1 MPASSAADA
10 PEADSGVPPSAS
22 EAVAAGPSSRLFY
35 GWWIVGAAA
44 GIQLITGALLG
55 QAFGAYVAVLRG
67 EFGWSATSL
76 SAAASLREMEAG
88 ITGPFQGW
96 LYNRFGAR
104 RMAQAGLLIFASG
117 FVMFGYIQTLPQ
129 FLAVFLFMAIGMSFS
144 GYLTLTSVAVQ
155 WFERRRATAL
165 ALTAAGGAIG
175 GIMVRL
181 TVASME
187 AYGWRTTTLISA
199 GIIVLV
205 GMPLAQLIRERPS
218 DMGLFPDGED
228 PGKLAPDAP
237 RSRHAGPVGT
247 RDFTLGEALRTRA
260 FWFVGLGHTSALFVV
275 SALNVHLITYLKEG
289 LGHTLGFA
297 STIALV
303 LPMMFLVGTL
313 LGGPFGDRYSKRW
326 LAVGCMFAHAGAI
339 TLLANASST
348 PLILVAAVVHGLA
361 WGLRG
366 PQMAALRADYFGSES
381 FPTIMGVSNMVI
393 IIGTIAGPVIA
404 GFVYDQTGSYRIGFD
419 ILAAFAAGGS
429 IFFILAPAPPRPLA
443 STPRRLEVVAE

>member
-1 MPASSAADA
+1 MPASVGAGASAAT
-10 PEADSGVPPSAS
+10 STK
-22 EAVAAGPSSRLFY
+22 LFY
-35 GWWIVGAAA
+35 GWWIVAAAA
-44 GIQLITGALLG
+44 GIQLISGALLG
-55 QAFGAYVAVLRG
+55 QAFGAYVAVLRAD
-67 EFGWSATSL
+67 FGWSATSL
-76 SAAASLREMEAG
+76 SAAASLREMESG

-96 LYNRFGAR
+96 MYNKWGAR
-104 RMAQAGLLIFASG
+104 NLARVGLVIFAGG
-117 FVMFGYIQTLPQ
+117 FVMFSRVQTLPQ
-129 FLAVFLFMAIGMSFS
+129 FLGVFVIMALGMSLS

-175 GIMVRL
+175 GILVRG
-181 TVASME
+181 TVVLIE

-199 GIIVLV
+199 AIILV
-205 GMPLAQLIRERPS
+205 VGLPLAQLIRERPS
-218 DMGLFPDGED
+218 DMGLHPDGEVSSTS
-228 PGKLAPDAP
+228 AAERP
-237 RSRHAGPVGT
+237 RSRHAPPPGT
-247 RDFTLGEALRTRA
+247 RDFTLGEAVRTRA
-260 FWFVGLGHTSALFVV
+260 FWFVGFGHASALFVV

-297 STIALV
+297 STVALV
-303 LPMMFLVGTL
+303 LPMMFLIGTL

-339 TLLANASST
+339 AMLANVSST

-381 FPTIMGVSNMVI
+381 FATIMGVSNAVI
-393 IIGTIAGPVIA
+393 IIGTISGPIIA

-419 ILAAFAAGGS
+419 ILAALAVAGS
-429 IFFILAPAPPRPLA
+429 AFFILAPAPQRPACDAPR
-443 STPRRLEVVAE
+443 